1 MDKAEEVMDD
11 VKEEGSDMMDAAK
24 DKASEMN
31 VTPPM

>member
-1 MDKAEEVMDD
+1 MEGA
-11 VKEEGSDMMDAAK
+11 KEEGSNMMDAAE